1 VRSRVHIGIYDVA
14 GRLVKTWLDREMGD
28 GSYRQLVNVSGV
40 NPGVYYCLLTT
51 SSGSVHRP
59 VVVSR

>member
-1 VRSRVHIGIYDVA
+1 
-14 GRLVKTWLDREMGD
+14 
-28 GSYRQLVNVSGV
+28 V